1 MLADRTEDDEVW
13 NKRKEIKE
21 SLRVINNFRSP
32 SESSLSTNK
41 NLTNMSPLDF
51 VENNR

>member
-1 MLADRTEDDEVW
+1 MLNDRTEDDEVW
-13 NKRKEIKE
+13 N
-21 SLRVINNFRSP
+21 SLKQNKSFRVINNFRSP